1 MNKAVGHMESLT
13 CSLKVHSRYLRQKSE
28 SNFKTGCKMITK
40 FTVAILS
47 PTSTEILIYLLFQL
61 ESVETR
67 QRKAQLVWG
76 TNNCIYE

>member
-1 MNKAVGHMESLT
+1 
-13 CSLKVHSRYLRQKSE
+13 
-28 SNFKTGCKMITK
+28 MITK